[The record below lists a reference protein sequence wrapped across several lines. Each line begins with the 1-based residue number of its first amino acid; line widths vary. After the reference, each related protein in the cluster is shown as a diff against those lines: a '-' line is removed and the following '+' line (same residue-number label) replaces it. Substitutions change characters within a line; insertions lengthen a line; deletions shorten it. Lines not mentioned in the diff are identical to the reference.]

1 MAEST
6 SYADSI
12 ILPTDE
18 IFRNLKNAKW
28 FAMDIGGALAKLAY
42 YSTMPRKRS
51 LITESSEGSG
61 EEIYSVDQKEEMCD
75 HLHFIKFE
83 TRYIETCLLFIRENL
98 VGSRE
103 SMQGKIIK
111 VTGGGAYRYKDILS
125 NTLGVQ
131 VDKEDEMECLI
142 KGCNFLLKNITDEA
156 FLYQKKANVEYKFQT
171 IEAEMIFPYLLV
183 NIGSGVSIFKVQS
196 ESVYERIAGTSIGGG
211 TFWGLG
217 SILTKAR
224 GFDELLA
231 LAERG
236 DHRNIDMLVKDIYG
250 GAYSLLGLPADLIA
264 SSFGKAVSSAQ
275 DNYSAPSL
283 NFHDADI
290 AKSLLIT
297 ISNDIGQIATLNA
310 QLHSMKRI
318 YFGGYFIR
326 GHQTTMHTITY
337 AVNYW
342 SKGTIQPLFLRHEG
356 YLGAIG
362 AFLKGAEEED
372 FDKYSWDEK
381 GSWGENYACSSGL
394 QSPKVMEHP
403 WMKPHSPTFDILEL
417 DRFAKPLVSCPVLL
431 DPASYFPDTEDLT
444 QDKVAREY
452 WLQCFEQANGKL
464 VERAIRS
471 QASTPDATQRAARFM
486 EKYLRRL
493 KELHEYPC
501 AYGTLTVRSL
511 LDTREQCM
519 QEFHFADPYLQQKQQ
534 DNEKALKL
542 LDMRLEELN
551 AMTWSERHLALV
563 KGLLAGNVFDWGAK
577 YVAALMEAG
586 EGFGFKK
593 ALEEIEGRPWL
604 FDDFDQ
610 WLDRMRGEA
619 HHCAVIF
626 VDNSGIDVI
635 LGVFPF
641 ARELLNRGTR
651 VILCAN
657 SRPALNDVTYNELTI
672 LTKRVAAMSRDIE
685 RALQQDQLLVMESG
699 QASPCLDLRYID
711 FDLSEMMRRHGTDLI
726 VLEGMGRAIHTNLH
740 AVFSCESLK
749 IAMLKNEWLANR
761 LGGKMFSVV
770 FRYEKKRKV
779 VSNSHSSH
787 SH

>member
-1 MAEST
+1 MAESA

-12 ILPTDE
+12 ALPTDE

-42 YSTMPRKRS
+42 YSTISRKRS
-51 LITESSEGSG
+51 LVTETESSSSA
-61 EEIYSVDQKEEMCD
+61 EIYCVVQKEEMCD

-83 TRYIETCLLFIRENL
+83 TRYIETCLSFIRENL
-98 VGSRE
+98 LGSRE

-111 VTGGGAYRYKDILS
+111 VTGGGAHRYKDILS

-156 FLYQKKANVEYKFQT
+156 YIYQKHANVEYRFQT
-171 IEAEMIFPYLLV
+171 IDTESIFPYLLV
-183 NIGSGVSIFKVQS
+183 NIGSGVSIFKVES

-275 DNYSAPSL
+275 DSNCVPSV

-297 ISNDIGQIATLNA
+297 ISNDIGQIASLNA
-310 QLHSMKRI
+310 QLHSLKRI

-326 GHQTTMHTITY
+326 GHQITMHTITY
-337 AVNYW
+337 AINYW

-394 QSPKVMEHP
+394 QSPK
-403 WMKPHSPTFDILEL
+403 FDILEL

-431 DPASYFPDTEDLT
+431 DPASYFPDTDDLT

-452 WLQCFEQANGKL
+452 WLRCFEDATGKL
-464 VERAIRS
+464 VERAIHS
-471 QASTPDATQRAARFM
+471 QASTTDATQRAARFR

-542 LDMRLEELN
+542 LDARLKSLD
-551 AMTWSERHLALV
+551 AMTWEERHLSV
-563 KGLLAGNVFDWGAK
+563 IKGLLAGNVFDWGAK
-577 YVAALMEAG
+577 HVAALMESS
-586 EGFGFKK
+586 EGFGFTR
-593 ALEEIEGRPWL
+593 ALEEIKGARLGCGVGGFTAQPWL
-604 FDDFDQ
+604 FDDFEE
-610 WLDRMRGEA
+610 WLERMRGEP
-619 HHCAVIF
+619 HNCAVIF
-626 VDNSGIDVI
+626 VDNSGMDIIV
-635 LGVFPF
+635 GVFPF
-641 ARELLNRGTR
+641 VRELLNRGTQ

-672 LTKRVAAMSRDIE
+672 LTKRVAAMSHDVE
-685 RALQQDQLLVMESG
+685 HALQQGQLLVMESG

-749 IAMLKNEWLANR
+749 VAILKNEWLANR

-770 FRYEKKRKV
+770 FRYEKGRKV
-779 VSNSHSSH
+779 VSQAHC
-787 SH
+787 